1 MQVTHRL
8 IASEPRPR
16 LLLLSGLTT
25 GHMVNDF
32 YSMVLP
38 PLIPALIP
46 VFGLSY
52 FQIGL
57 LSFCFYIL
65 SGVLQPTIGFLSD
78 KHAIRKKIIMAG
90 FLINGLGCMA
100 IGLSPTFSWVVLA
113 SLLCGLGAAT
123 FHPQSTN
130 FLSRAFPQ
138 SKGRAMGIHGWG
150 GSIGNFLAPL
160 VVATL
165 VSWVG
170 WRQSM
175 IMLVIPGLLVAVL
188 LWRLLE
194 EPGEVQGSSFVKG
207 LSRELLLVAV
217 AFSLLSMVLRGFLT
231 FLPTFLVERGST
243 LAQAGFFTS
252 LMLCVGLVSQPLG
265 GAVYDRVGGRSLF
278 FICAVATGMGLWAF
292 TRSTGPLMIV
302 WAVVIG
308 FFVAALFPVSL
319 AMGSDVARSN
329 QVGLSVGVI
338 FGLSSTLS
346 AFTPALMGYVADRV
360 GLSRSFSLL
369 IAIAFL
375 GALLSLALPTK
386 DRLLMQTSTSH
397 MDKRR
402 RHEK

>member
-1 MQVTHRL
+1 MVEWSVLMQVTHRL
-8 IASEPRPR
+8 MASEPRPK

-46 VFGLSY
+46 VFGLNY

-78 KHAIRKKIIMAG
+78 KHAIRKKIIIAG
-90 FLINGLGCMA
+90 FLINGLGFIA
-100 IGLSPTFSWVVLA
+100 IGFSPTFSWVMLA

-138 SKGRAMGIHGWG
+138 SKGRVMGIHGWG

-160 VVATL
+160 VVAAL

-170 WRQSM
+170 WRQGV
-175 IMLVIPGLLVAVL
+175 IWLVVPGLMVAMC
-188 LWRLLE
+188 LWRVLE
-194 EPGEVQGSSFVKG
+194 EPEEVQVSRFGTG

-217 AFSLLSMVLRGFLT
+217 TFSLLSMVLRGFLT
-231 FLPTFLVERGST
+231 FLPTFLVEQGST

-252 LMLCVGLVSQPLG
+252 LMLFVGLASQPLG
-265 GAVYDRVGGRSLF
+265 GAVYDRVGGRTIF
-278 FICAVATGMGLWAF
+278 FVCALATGIGLWAF
-292 TRSTGPLMIV
+292 THSTGSMVVV
-302 WAVVIG
+302 WTIVIG
-308 FFVAALFPVSL
+308 FFVAALFPVAL
-319 AMGSDVARSN
+319 AMGSDVAKGN

-346 AFTPALMGYVADRV
+346 AFTPALMGYVADLA

-375 GALLSLALPTK
+375 GAVLSLTLPTK
-386 DRLLMQTSTSH
+386 DRLVMQSS
-397 MDKRR
+397 K
-402 RHEK
+402 

>member
-1 MQVTHRL
+1 MQVAHRL
-8 IASEPRPR
+8 MANEPRPKI
-16 LLLLSGLTT
+16 LLLSGLTT

-78 KHAIRKKIIMAG
+78 KHAIRRKIIIAG

-100 IGLSPTFSWVVLA
+100 IGLSSTFSWVMLA

-123 FHPQSTN
+123 FHPQSTS
-130 FLSRAFPQ
+130 FLSRAFPA

-160 VVATL
+160 VVAAL

-170 WRQSM
+170 WRQGM
-175 IMLVIPGLLVAVL
+175 IMLVIPGLLIAMV
-188 LWRLLE
+188 LWRLLD
-194 EPGEVQGSSFVKG
+194 EPEEVQVSSFGAG

-217 AFSLLSMVLRGFLT
+217 TFSLLSMVLRGFLT
-231 FLPTFLVERGST
+231 FLPTLLVERGST

-265 GAVYDRVGGRSLF
+265 GAVYDRVGGRTIF
-278 FICAVATGMGLWAF
+278 FMCAVATGLGLWAF
-292 TRSTGPLMIV
+292 TRSTGPMVVV
-302 WAVVIG
+302 WTIVIG

-319 AMGSDVARSN
+319 AMGSDVAKGN

-346 AFTPALMGYVADRV
+346 AFTPALMGYVADLV

-375 GALLSLALPTK
+375 GAVLSLALPTK
-386 DRLLMQTSTSH
+386 DRLLMKTA
-397 MDKRR
+397 K
-402 RHEK
+402 